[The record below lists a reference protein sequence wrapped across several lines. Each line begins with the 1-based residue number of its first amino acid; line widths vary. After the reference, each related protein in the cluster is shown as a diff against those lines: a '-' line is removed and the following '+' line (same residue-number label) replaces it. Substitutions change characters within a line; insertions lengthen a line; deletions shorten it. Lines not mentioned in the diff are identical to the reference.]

1 MKMLLNP
8 EAARLAFG
16 DEMHDLP
23 RHCPACGWLLL
34 DGDEPR
40 AVVRYTTTAAELER
54 DIQAWRAARHS
65 WHGVVMH
72 EGALVYSSR
81 DLIIHLRATV
91 APPP

>member
-1 MKMLLNP
+1 MIRNDY
-8 EAARLAFG
+8 AY
-16 DEMHDLP
+16 LP
-23 RHCPACGWLLL
+23 PHCPNCGWLLL
-34 DGDEPR
+34 GDWQETR
-40 AVVRYTTTAAELER
+40 QRVRWVTTAAELER

-65 WHGVVMH
+65 WHAVVMH